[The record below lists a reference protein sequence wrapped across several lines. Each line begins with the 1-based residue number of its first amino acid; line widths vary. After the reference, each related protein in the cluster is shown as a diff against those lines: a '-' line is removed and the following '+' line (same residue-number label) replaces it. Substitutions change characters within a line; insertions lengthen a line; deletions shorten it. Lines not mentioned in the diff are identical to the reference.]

1 MVVSPT
7 DVLLRYLVLPD
18 EELMEVDL
26 RQCSVIIMSHLDRLA
41 SPYMPPTEAQK
52 VKKRPVHLLRKR
64 AFNVLRKRP
73 VFIHEENTKCI
84 HHSETNVERHMY
96 RAELN
101 LTTEL

>member
-1 MVVSPT
+1 MVISPT

-52 VKKRPVHLLRKR
+52 VRNRPDNLLRKR
-64 AFNVLRKRP
+64 QFNVLRKRP
-73 VFIHEENTKCI
+73 VFRHEEKHKI
-84 HHSETNVERHMY
+84 YPSQ
-96 RAELN
+96 
-101 LTTEL
+101 

>member
-41 SPYMPPTEAQK
+41 AAYMPPTEAQK
-52 VKKRPVHLLRKR
+52 VRKRPVHILSKSP
-64 AFNVLRKRP
+64 FKVLRKRP
-73 VFIHEENTKCI
+73 VFIHEEKHKI
-84 HHSETNVERHMY
+84 DPSQWD
-96 RAELN
+96 
-101 LTTEL
+101 